1 MSQLGVRVPPGIP
14 ARSVAEA
21 EAAAEAM
28 GGASGDVV
36 LKSQAL
42 TGGRGLGH
50 FASGL
55 QGGVHMIDSEAE
67 AKDYEE
73 KMLNQTLIT
82 KQTGEKG
89 INVGKVFLMEK
100 LNLSR
105 EMYFSILMDRVT
117 SGPVIVAS

>member
-36 LKSQAL
+36 LKSQVLA
-42 TGGRGLGH
+42 GGRGLGH

-55 QGGVHMIDSEAE
+55 QGGVHIVHKSEVPALAE
-67 AKDYEE
+67 Q
-73 KMLNQTLIT
+73 MLGGTLIT
-82 KQTGEKG
+82 KQTGAE
-89 INVGKVFLMEK
+89 GK
-100 LNLSR
+100 
-105 EMYFSILMDRVT
+105 
-117 SGPVIVAS
+117 PVDTLYVAQKM